1 MNRRSFFA
9 VATLPMASMASLAAC
24 DESSLSP
31 PIPEELVAQAQIPGI
46 PLARRWGDERQSD
59 DFHFSGMER
68 RSYETLDVQASGPM
82 RVLALSGGGANTA
95 FAAGLLTGWT
105 KSGTRPSFQV
115 VTGVSAGALAAP
127 FALLGPAH
135 DETLRELFTGLAG
148 SDLVDQ
154 RTQLFAF
161 LGDSLASPEPLRKL
175 IEKHFDAA
183 LMQAIASEHRS
194 GRRLI
199 VGTTHVYAGRLVT
212 WNIGAIAT
220 SGHPTALDLIRRV
233 LLASAAV
240 PIMLPPVY
248 IEVEAAGRRYAE
260 MHFDGGMARQV
271 FVAPPG
277 IDWASIARERTQH
290 GGLEFYVIRNG
301 RASSEYMVMPD
312 RLVPLGEHAL
322 HLLAQSQGVGDL
334 YIIYAQAQRAGA
346 AFRAAWIG
354 DEFRAPWTQWYDP
367 PYVRA
372 LFDYGVRQALTGKMW
387 HETPPGL
394 AASPSG

>member
-9 VATLPMASMASLAAC
+9 VATLPVASLVAC
-24 DESSLSP
+24 SESSPWP

-46 PLARRWGDERQSD
+46 PQARRWGDEPQRD
-59 DFHFSGMER
+59 DFHFSGMEGDSR
-68 RSYETLDVQASGPM
+68 EAPDARASGPM
-82 RVLALSGGGANTA
+82 RVLALSGGGANAA

-105 KSGTRPSFQV
+105 QVGTRPSFQV

-135 DETLRELFTGLAG
+135 DETLRELFTGLDG
-148 SDLVDQ
+148 RDLVEQ
-154 RTQLFAF
+154 RMQLFAF
-161 LGDSLASPEPLRKL
+161 LGDALASPEPLRRL

-183 LMQAIASEHRS
+183 LMEAIATEHRR

-220 SGHPTALDLIRRV
+220 SGHPTALDVIRRV

-248 IEVEAAGRRYAE
+248 IEVEAGGRRYAE
-260 MHFDGGMARQV
+260 MHIDGGMARQV

-277 IDWASIARERTQH
+277 IDWASMAREKTQH

-334 YIIYAQAQRAGA
+334 YIIYAQAQRVGA
-346 AFRAAWIG
+346 VFRAAWIG

-372 LFDYGVRQALTGKMW
+372 LFDYGMRQAMAGKMW

-394 AASPSG
+394 AARASG